1 MAKTSYGTCA
11 LCGKQTSKGGMT
23 RHLKTCP
30 AEHDVNHGKSAAL
43 IHLRAESAYEPFY
56 WIDIEVKA
64 DTPLRKLDRFLRDIW
79 LECCGHLSMFRAGN
93 THYQMDGASSG
104 EFDDED
110 DFFEMLQKSFPSVDK
125 KRLEKILANQ
135 PRERSM
141 DAVLGDV
148 VGSSPKFSHEYDF
161 GSTTVL
167 NLKVMGE
174 RTGRIRR
181 GPIRLLA
188 RNDAPE
194 FTCAVCDAPA
204 TQIDVEA
211 MYEEDNPFLCNKHAK
226 EQGDVLLPVVNS
238 PRMGVCGY
246 AG

>member
-1 MAKTSYGTCA
+1 
-11 LCGKQTSKGGMT
+11 MT

-30 AEHDVNHGKSAAL
+30 AEHDNASGKAIPL
-43 IHLRAESAYEPFY
+43 IHLRAEDAYTPRY
-56 WIDIEVKA
+56 WIDIEMKA
-64 DTPLRKLDRFLRDIW
+64 DASLRKLDRFLRDIW

-93 THYQMDGASSG
+93 TYYQMDSIQPD
-104 EFDDED
+104 EFADED
-110 DFFEMLQKSFPSVDK
+110 DSFEAFQKSYPLTDK
-125 KRLEKILANQ
+125 KTLEKIWANY

-141 DAVLGDV
+141 DVSLSDV

-174 RTGRIRR
+174 RTGRIGRT
-181 GPIRLLA
+181 PLRLLA

-204 TQIDVEA
+204 TQVDVEA
-211 MYEEDNPFLCNKHAK
+211 MYEEENPFFCGKHAK
-226 EQGDVLLPVVNS
+226 KRDILLPVVNS

-246 AG
+246 EG